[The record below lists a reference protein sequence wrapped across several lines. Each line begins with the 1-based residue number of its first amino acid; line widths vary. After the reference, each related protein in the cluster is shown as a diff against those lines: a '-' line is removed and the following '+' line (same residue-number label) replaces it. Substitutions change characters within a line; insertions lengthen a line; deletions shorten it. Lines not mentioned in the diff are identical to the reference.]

1 MKNAHPEAETQVP
14 IKPMDANGNA
24 MRSGGN
30 YLDGIALD
38 SEGNLF
44 ITEYKQSP
52 TAPYT
57 KNQSANGFAN
67 GQLNQDM
74 VVVGEGA
81 GVFKPGDV
89 IPKGTPIITVR
100 GK

>member
-1 MKNAHPEAETQVP
+1 
-14 IKPMDANGNA
+14 MDANGNA

-89 IPKGTPIITVR
+89 IPKDTPIITVR